1 MAIEKHS
8 HGFGSDIAKVTK
20 LTGVDF
26 IAKKIAQSL
35 GYEDCG
41 CAGRAEAL
49 NNPDLLVNK
58 VFYKNKQNN
67 ENIEEQGS

>member
-1 MAIEKHS
+1 MAIEKRS

-41 CAGRAEAL
+41 CAGREQAL

-58 VFYKNKQNN
+58 VFYKTK
-67 ENIEEQGS
+67 EVDDTEKKD